1 MINYSFYLP
10 QVVCIKEETP
20 TASDLSSSDTHL
32 DRYNSVRT
40 NQCSNPMDKTSS
52 VQNCSNLYIS
62 YLTEVFNEFKK
73 LFNPNYLYDYWLEG
87 LIIMII
93 KKIT

>member
-1 MINYSFYLP
+1 MILPDTTGPAIHPENTVLNKLFYKSFDFLNKKTMINYSFYLP

-32 DRYNSVRT
+32 DKYNSVRT

-62 YLTEVFNEFKK
+62 
-73 LFNPNYLYDYWLEG
+73 
-87 LIIMII
+87 
-93 KKIT
+93 